1 VTTAQAVLDRTTYV
15 ALGHFVVAFSGILG
29 SLESS
34 TIQLLGANGRARILI
49 EAALADRTAYPIMSS
64 FFSVFY
70 AYWGEKIT
78 PGDKAV
84 LRQLRRE
91 LISLIEI
98 RNRLMHDA
106 WMSTTVGGDEGP
118 HPLSRMRVRAHGAGV
133 EYEMEPHSPQ
143 DLEQLAADATRLPSC
158 VNGTV
163 WYCRPGQVGPE
174 LEQRYTVVSDKLQR
188 VQPRGP

>member
-1 VTTAQAVLDRTTYV
+1 MTTAQAELDRTTYT
-15 ALGHFVVAFSGILG
+15 ALGHFVVAFSAVLG

-34 TIQLLGANGRARILI
+34 TIRLLGAKGRAQLLV

-64 FFSVFY
+64 FFSVFH
-70 AYWGEKIT
+70 AYWGDKIT
-78 PGDKAV
+78 TGDKAV

-91 LISLIEI
+91 LTSLIEI

-133 EYEMEPHSPQ
+133 DYETEPYPPQ
-143 DLEQLAADATRLPSC
+143 DLEQLATDATRLSSC
-158 VNGTV
+158 VNGAV
-163 WYCRPGQVGPE
+163 WYFRPGQVGPE
-174 LEQRYTVVSDKLQR
+174 LEQRYAVVGGKIQR
-188 VQPRGP
+188 VQPGEP